1 LKLPFWVL
9 EAFFLL
15 CLLAA
20 LFPVAMALRTDYFA
34 EPDTRQNLLS
44 ALNFLR
50 YKTYSVKEA
59 KDGVPPKPTTR
70 REPLYPTLLSL
81 WMAAVRQQDSIAEP
95 PTLAGLA
102 PEFVRELKSLN
113 VLLHMCLV
121 LASWWAART
130 FFRRPWPAL
139 AVAALIAFNSS
150 MLSTI
155 DVFLTE
161 IPAAL
166 FLATSCALLYLSY
179 ARRNPAY
186 PILGGLS
193 MAALALT
200 KTIYF
205 YFLILL
211 LVAAAIWLA
220 VKAIRRDRPNRSFA
234 VRWAILALVAL
245 AAYSPWYV
253 RNQRLGGTL
262 QVDDRGEGVLAIR
275 AEYSTM
281 SWRQYAASFFYFTP
295 AVGPRLA
302 SALFGQEVTQGL
314 DRDNLDGFYRRG
326 MNRTGVVQSRAL
338 AKKISYSRAAVQIMA
353 EHLPMMAMLTLP
365 FAYQGAFVQLGFNV
379 RRVARPLVYFTAAYS
394 LFFVPAF
401 IALAVRLG
409 RKKDPRWP
417 FPVPALYS
425 YLFYSLFTH
434 YIPRYS
440 VPLVPIFIIAL
451 LSTILTLAGKRQ
463 KHEAGRTDTVSQ

>member
-1 LKLPFWVL
+1 LKLPSWIL

-20 LFPVAMALRTDYFA
+20 TLPVAMALRTDYFA

-50 YKTYSVKEA
+50 YKIYSVKEA
-59 KDGVPPKPTTR
+59 KDGAPPKPTTR
-70 REPLYPTLLSL
+70 REPLYPTLLSM
-81 WMAAVRQQDSIAEP
+81 WMAAVRQKDSIAEP

-102 PEFVRELKSLN
+102 PGFVRQLKSLN
-113 VLLHMCLV
+113 VLLHLCLV

-166 FLATSCALLYLSY
+166 FLATSCTLLYLTY
-179 ARRNPAY
+179 ARRNAAY
-186 PILGGLS
+186 PVLGGLS
-193 MAALALT
+193 MGALALT

-211 LVAAAIWLA
+211 LTASAFWLA
-220 VKAIRRDRPNRSFA
+220 VKAMRRDWPSRSFA
-234 VRWAILALVAL
+234 ARWAILALVAL
-245 AAYSPWYV
+245 AAYSPWFV
-253 RNQRLGGTL
+253 RNQRLSGTL
-262 QVDDRGEGVLAIR
+262 VDDRGEGVLAIR

-302 SALFGQEVTQGL
+302 SALFGQEVTQGF
-314 DRDNLDGFYRRG
+314 DRDNPDGFYRRG

-338 AKKISYSRAAVQIMA
+338 AKKISYSRAAVQIIT
-353 EHLPMMAMLTLP
+353 EHLPMMAMLALP

-401 IALAVRLG
+401 IALAIRLG
-409 RKKDPRWP
+409 QEKDPRWP
-417 FPVPALYS
+417 FLVPALYS

-440 VPLVPIFIIAL
+440 VPLVPIFLVAL
-451 LSTILTLAGKRQ
+451 VSTILTLAGRRQ
-463 KHEAGRTDTVSQ
+463 KHEAGRTDTMSQ